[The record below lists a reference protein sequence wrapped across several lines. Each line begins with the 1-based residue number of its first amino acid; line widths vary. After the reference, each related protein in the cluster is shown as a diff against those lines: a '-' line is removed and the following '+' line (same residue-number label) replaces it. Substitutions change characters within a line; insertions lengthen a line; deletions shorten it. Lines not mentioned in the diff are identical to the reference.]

1 MATKT
6 DEQVATPVAA
16 DIPNGVEAEPQE
28 AALSP
33 KAQAQLERWSKIDTN
48 RYAELMLDQK
58 LEFAQLLVRSGLL
71 PADIKTREAALVI
84 MEMGAALTIDPLRAF
99 QSIYVVK
106 GRPVLSSALIGGL
119 LKRGGYDFEWTES
132 TPEAATCV
140 VTDPKGRTL
149 TQRFTLEQAK
159 KAGLVSSST
168 WQNYPEQM
176 LRWRSLAFAG
186 RSMAPDVLGGFYTDA
201 EDIPAGDPVAVATA
215 TVVVEDSSNHRDH
228 IEDAVIEAGFDR
240 QTFAD
245 DAKAMVDG
253 DYDEQTGEKVEPKG
267 DDLFGGAV
275 PGAPRNPGA
284 FDTE

>member
-6 DEQVATPVAA
+6 DEPTSVAS
-16 DIPNGVEAEPQE
+16 DIPAGVEREPE
-28 AALSP
+28 TDAALSP

-48 RYAELMLDQK
+48 RYGELMLDQK
-58 LEFAQLLVRSGLL
+58 LEFAQLLVKSGLL
-71 PADIKTREAALVI
+71 PVDIKTRESALVI
-84 MEMGAALTIDPLRAF
+84 MEMGAALKIDPLRAF

-106 GRPVLSSALIGGL
+106 GRPVLSSSLIGGL

-159 KAGLVSSST
+159 KAGLTTNPT

-201 EDIPAGDPVAVATA
+201 DDIPAGDPVAVATA
-215 TVVVEDSSNHRDH
+215 TVIVGDPTQHRDH
-228 IEDAVIEAGFDR
+228 DEAHPDAIEAE
-240 QTFAD
+240 
-245 DAKAMVDG
+245 
-253 DYDEQTGEKVEPKG
+253 YDKETGEKVEEPAVEEMPKG
-267 DDLFGGAV
+267 DDLFGGGL
-275 PGAPRNPGA
+275 PTPRNPGA